1 MAKAKA
7 SDMDT
12 TIHEWDIATVE
23 NAGVHPAADIFPEMT
38 DTEYS
43 EFREDLKENGLLHP
57 IVTTPDGQILDGKH
71 RWRACMELA
80 IDPRYQVYRGNPWTY
95 VVSANLHRRQL
106 TDNQRAMVAARLAKR
121 MPGQRGLGAKAVA
134 SGTAFRD
141 DQQPTRTEAA
151 KLLHVSQGSV
161 GRARQ
166 VLVKGIPEL
175 AELVEQTGIP
185 ITTAG
190 RVASTLD
197 PEGQLDYVKRVRNG
211 EDPLKAAPF
220 SGGHKVTTGKRHA
233 RGVGKDVFTRE
244 HVDNLGSAM
253 VGIEIAFGDVSQLH
267 DAITP
272 DDAKKLLREISQA
285 QKVINRIKRLLAA
298 RLEKG
303 KE

>member
-1 MAKAKA
+1 MATKAKNV
-7 SDMDT
+7 DT

-38 DTEYS
+38 DGEYA
-43 EFREDLKENGLLHP
+43 EFRADVEANGLLHP
-57 IVTTPDGQILDGKH
+57 IVTTGDGQILDGRH
-71 RWRACMELA
+71 RWRACMELT

-106 TDNQRAMVAARLAKR
+106 TDNQRAMVAARLATR
-121 MPGQRGLGAKAVA
+121 TPGQRGQAAKAVA
-134 SGTAFRD
+134 SGTAFAE
-141 DQQPTRTEAA
+141 DQQPTRVEAA
-151 KLLHVSQGSV
+151 KLLHVSDGSV

-175 AELVEQTGIP
+175 AELVEQTGMP

-197 PEGQLDYVKRVRNG
+197 REGQLDYVKRVRSG

-220 SGGHKVTTGKRHA
+220 SGGHKVATGKRHS

-244 HVDNLGSAM
+244 HVENLGSAM
-253 VGIEIAFGDVSQLH
+253 VGIEIAFGNVSQL
-267 DAITP
+267 DNAVTP
-272 DDAKKLLREISQA
+272 DDAKKLLREMTVA
-285 QKVINRIKRLLAA
+285 TKVINRIKRLLAT
-298 RLEKG
+298 RLETG
-303 KE
+303 TE